1 MNDLEKFAL
10 EQIAGNY
17 QVPVR
22 QLTIG
27 QIEDY
32 LWQYGIEVGWGE
44 KLAKKESDK
53 ETLPDEKERS
63 KERVNPK
70 EITEKEKS
78 IYINKNAQIDQ
89 DLSIND
95 KIDLKMVKAEF
106 DDLWSRYPRKQGKK
120 DALRHYTT
128 ARKCGVSY
136 ETISNGLDAY
146 IAYIRR
152 NGIENGYTKYG
163 SSWFCEWAWEDDYS
177 GDFSKDRKG
186 GYRQN
191 LSDERALEIAEAVLN
206 GNEDLT

>member
-1 MNDLEKFAL
+1 MNDLERIAL
-10 EQIAGNY
+10 QLIADQYG
-17 QVPVR
+17 VSLR
-22 QLTIG
+22 ELTIG
-27 QIEDY
+27 KIEDY
-32 LWQYGIEVGWGE
+32 LYPCGIDLWFDE
-44 KLAKKESDK
+44 KLAKKESNK

-163 SSWFCEWAWEDDYS
+163 SSWFCEWAWDDDYS
-177 GDFSKDRKG
+177 GDFSKDRR

-206 GNEDLT
+206 GHSDTT

>member
-1 MNDLEKFAL
+1 MNDLEKYAL
-10 EQIAGNY
+10 RRIAMEY
-17 QVPVR
+17 EVPVR

-27 QIEDY
+27 QIEDF
-32 LWQYGIEVGWGE
+32 LAFENGLDADES
-44 KLAKKESDK
+44 LAKKESNK
-53 ETLPDEKERS
+53 ETLPDKKERS
-63 KERVNPK
+63 KERINPK

-78 IYINKNAQIDQ
+78 IYINKNAQIDP
-89 DLSIND
+89 DLSNND

-136 ETISNGLDAY
+136 ETVSNGLDAY
-146 IAYIRR
+146 NAYIKR

-163 SSWFCEWAWEDDYS
+163 SSWFCEWSWDDDYS
-177 GDFSKDRKG
+177 GDFNNGRR
-186 GYRQN
+186 GYRQS

-206 GNEDLT
+206 GHSDTT

>member
-1 MNDLEKFAL
+1 MMNDLERYAL
-10 EQIAGNY
+10 RRIAMEY
-17 QVPVR
+17 EVPVR

-27 QIEDY
+27 QIEDF
-32 LWQYGIEVGWGE
+32 LAFENGLNADES
-44 KLAKKESDK
+44 LAKKESNK
-53 ETLPDEKERS
+53 ETVPNEKERS

-78 IYINKNAQIDQ
+78 IYINKNAQTDP

-136 ETISNGLDAY
+136 ETISNGLDGYKTY
-146 IAYIRR
+146 IKR
-152 NGIENGYTKYG
+152 NGIENGYIKYG
-163 SSWFCEWAWEDDYS
+163 SSWFCEWAWDDDYS
-177 GDFSKDRKG
+177 ADFSKDRG
-186 GYRQN
+186 GYRQS

-206 GNEDLT
+206 GHSDTT